1 MENEIFL
8 EIKDYENLY
17 YISNFGNTKSLLKI
31 RPCGKHKFVDRIYEE
46 KILKNF
52 IDKRGYIYITLS
64 KDGVSKR
71 YLLHRLIAE
80 SFIENK
86 NNFGKIKTI
95 YLFRSV
101 QRSGYHAILN
111 WVSKQIGKDSFFINN
126 YSSEKN
132 KIENYIDFLY
142 LNGNKIK
149 NISNEISVENGI
161 ISIEN
166 KEINYENDLIKKYFL
181 INYF

>member
-86 NNFGKIKTI
+86 NNLPYVNHINGIKNDNRI
-95 YLFRSV
+95 ENLE
-101 QRSGYHAILN
+101 
-111 WVSKQIGKDSFFINN
+111 WVSARENNCHNATLKNNKTSKYVGVNFDSATKKWRSQIS
-126 YSSEKN
+126 
-132 KIENYIDFLY
+132 
-142 LNGNKIK
+142 LNGKKIHLGYFLNEEEAYNKRTEFEIK
-149 NISNEISVENGI
+149 NNI
-161 ISIEN
+161 IN
-166 KEINYENDLIKKYFL
+166 KYI
-181 INYF
+181 

>member
-17 YISNFGNTKSLLKI
+17 HISNFGNTKSLLKI

-52 IDKRGYIYITLS
+52 TDKRGYIYITLS
-64 KDGVSKR
+64 KDGVSKK

-86 NNFGKIKTI
+86 NNLPYDNHINGIKNDNRIENLEWVSARENNCHYSNLKKNKTSNYIGVNFDLRTNKWRSQIQFDGKKVH
-95 YLFRSV
+95 L
-101 QRSGYHAILN
+101 GYHTTQEEAYQKRLKFELKNNI
-111 WVSKQIGKDSFFINN
+111 IN
-126 YSSEKN
+126 
-132 KIENYIDFLY
+132 
-142 LNGNKIK
+142 
-149 NISNEISVENGI
+149 
-161 ISIEN
+161 
-166 KEINYENDLIKKYFL
+166 KY
-181 INYF
+181 N